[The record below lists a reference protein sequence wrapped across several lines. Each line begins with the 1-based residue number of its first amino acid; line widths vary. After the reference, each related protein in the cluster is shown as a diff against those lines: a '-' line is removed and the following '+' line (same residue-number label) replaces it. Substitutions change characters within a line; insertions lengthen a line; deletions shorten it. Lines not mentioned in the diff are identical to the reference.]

1 MVEKHMFRRLDPRF
15 LTARGFMSV
24 PPYPEFVIQDSTKT
38 QPGLGMKRLVDA
50 SIETAFKTLSHP
62 AWQGGRTQKKPKI

>member
-1 MVEKHMFRRLDPRF
+1 
-15 LTARGFMSV
+15 MSV

-38 QPGLGMKRLVDA
+38 QPGLGIFGMKRLVDA

-62 AWQGGRTQKKPKI
+62 AWQGGRTPKKPKV